1 MSADE
6 AVTKGERIML
16 DKSWNPVNP
25 NIARQVYQRIEFVS
39 EAEREICQKE
49 WLALRRAGVGAS
61 EVSAVLGQSSWAS
74 PFTIW
79 GQKLG
84 TIDPPEQTEAMVW
97 GNKLEELILEAFAE
111 ETGRKVQRSR
121 WTYRNIEYD
130 FMLASPD
137 GFQLSD
143 HRSDAG
149 LVQAKNTFIGWDEEI
164 PKATWIQMQSEMA
177 VTGLNW
183 NTAVALAG
191 GNRLFYKDIIRDADF
206 IDKQLIPRLVDFWDY
221 VVDAEPLPDSFI
233 DGSAQTR
240 KALQDLYPEIDD
252 AEAVTLDGS
261 FQGLHEERLTLKAGI
276 KEKQLRVSEIEN
288 LIRYRAGEKTYAVLP
303 DGGVYSFK
311 TQTKK
316 EEKHVRKAST
326 TRPIRFKESEQK

>member
-1 MSADE
+1 MSSDE

-16 DKSWNPVNP
+16 EASWNPVNP
-25 NIARQVYQRIEFVS
+25 NIARRVYQRIEFVS
-39 EAEREICQKE
+39 EIEREVCQKE
-49 WLALRRAGVGAS
+49 WLALRRSGVGAS

-84 TIDPPEQTEAMVW
+84 TVDPPEQTEAMRW
-97 GNKLEELILEAFAE
+97 GNKLEELILEAYAE
-111 ETGRKVQRSR
+111 ETGRQVQRSR
-121 WTYRNIEYD
+121 WTYQSDKNS

-164 PKATWIQMQSEMA
+164 PMATWIQMQAEMA

-191 GNRLFYKDIIRDADF
+191 GNRLFYKDVIRDADF

-221 VVDAEPLPDSFI
+221 VVTAEPLPDSFI
-233 DGSAQTR
+233 DGSDQTR
-240 KALQDLYPEIDD
+240 KALEELYPETDD
-252 AEAVTLDGS
+252 AQAVSLDGS
-261 FQGLHEERLTLKAGI
+261 FQGLHEERLTLKEGI
-276 KEKQLRVSEIEN
+276 KQMERRAKEIEN
-288 LIRYRAGEKTYAVLP
+288 LIRYRAGEKTFAVLP

-311 TQTKK
+311 SVTKK
-316 EEKHVRKAST
+316 EYVVKAST
-326 TRPIRFKESEQK
+326 TRRIRFKESEQR